1 MRHRRYSLICPECG
15 HVQVVVRDS
24 LLIANMNPAAEKKM
38 DEEIYFQVT
47 CRQCQHKY
55 ELESELSYQ
64 DLQHKFMLFLH
75 MPQAKKQEG
84 FICLSVSSA
93 AAFYQARAI
102 LKTGLSLSMVL
113 GKMSALKQ
121 KGYKQVRFLDYDK
134 RNKLLWFEADG
145 VSIAVKM

>member
-1 MRHRRYSLICPECG
+1 MRHRRYSLICPQCA

-24 LLIANMNPAAEKKM
+24 LLIANMNPVAEEKM

-47 CRQCQHKY
+47 CRQCGYKY

-64 DLQHKFMLFLH
+64 NLQRKFMLFLH

-84 FICLSVSSA
+84 FTCLAVSSA
-93 AAFYQARAI
+93 SSFYLARRI
-102 LKTGLSLSMVL
+102 LKAGLDVSGVL
-113 GKMSALKQ
+113 AKIAALKQ
-121 KGYKQVRFLDYDK
+121 KGYEQVRFLEYDAK
-134 RNKLLWFEADG
+134 NQLLWFEADQ